1 MKLQIAS
8 DIHIEFERNVDKD
21 PFDLEYTDSDVIVL
35 AGDIGVGFKEEKKFC
50 ERIATDHGKPVV
62 FVLGNHSF
70 YGKGNVDRIRGRW
83 NQYAKEESEK
93 TNVHYIDEG
102 HHWQYKDVN
111 FTGGIFW
118 TDFNDYNA
126 WDMRIAGQMM
136 NDYRGCR
143 MSKMDSSLDNSSV
156 IDYETMKE
164 TGDYHFTPTRSVD
177 EHYKIKEYMNY
188 MLSEWKGQKNVVVT
202 HHLPSG
208 KSTDAR
214 YIGNSLNPAYHSN
227 LEEWILDRDINL
239 WIHGHT
245 HGSNDYMIGDT
256 RVVCNPRGY
265 YKHEENKNFNSG
277 LVIEV

>member
-1 MKLQIAS
+1 MRIQIAS
-8 DIHIEFERNVDKD
+8 DIHMEFERNADKE
-21 PFDLEYTDSDVIVL
+21 PFDLEYTDADVIVL
-35 AGDIGVGFKEEKKFC
+35 AGDIGVGFKEERKFC
-50 ERIATDHGKPVV
+50 ERIAKDHDKPVV

-70 YGKGNVDRIRGRW
+70 YQKGNIDRIRGRW
-83 NQYAKEESEK
+83 AQYANETDSD
-93 TNVHYIDEG
+93 VHYIDEG

-111 FTGGIFW
+111 FVGGILW
-118 TDFNDYNA
+118 TDFNDYDT
-126 WDMRIAGQMM
+126 WDMRVAGDMM

-143 MSKMDSSLDNSSV
+143 MSKMDSTNDNFPTFESKDTDQ
-156 IDYETMKE
+156 IEY
-164 TGDYHFTPTRSVD
+164 YFTPTRSVD

-214 YIGNSLNPAYHSN
+214 YRDNSLNPAYRSN

-239 WIHGHT
+239 WVHGHT
-245 HGSNDYMIGDT
+245 HGSNDYMIGNT

-265 YKHEENKNFNSG
+265 FKYDENFNFNPG
-277 LVIEV
+277 MVVEV